1 MSFNLDEVW
10 ANLRTHRVQV
20 VQELRVD
27 RTLLF
32 DYLRS
37 KAVFDSEDCEL
48 VQAERTNER
57 KASRLLDILQT
68 KATESLVHFLD
79 VVQLLNPGLYEKLT
93 GQKATARENPIIK
106 NFGDQTFTDLDPQ
119 RDLDILSNHLKRAVV
134 DLQEM
139 TLGYDR
145 LLKDNQQLSKRLSK
159 VTDERD
165 MNSKRLQ
172 TAEDQVVKA
181 EERAKEAC
189 DNARKAE
196 EAAYF
201 QRKECEKAKK
211 NRHTYLLAFS
221 MKILSSEEE
230 GKQLRKQVEDE
241 KQRNEEL
248 MSKLEELSQNFDHER
263 RHSLQLS
270 QTLSR
275 QRSSIKMAES
285 LSTRYRDLQFIS
297 QKLQIERDQAISERN
312 ELKDWAEAL
321 MARYDIVEKNKQQCE
336 ESYENVVVDCSQF
349 RKQIQELQFQLSVS
363 QRQVLNVK
371 AHNDELARKVTK
383 YQEQRDFYDEE
394 RIKAINER
402 DEARKERDEMYH
414 QYIEAQKEK
423 DEALKRFLLETTELD
438 RRHEIDTAKM
448 EALSERLMRTEE
460 KFKALKMEKEIPLS
474 IQPSTLVS
482 GNVKPP
488 DIVITEN
495 SAQQPLQNDGNDGT
509 DDSDV
514 DDDVFAKGIKAIQ
527 GYKSTNSVKLVN
539 SIKNRFYNSSE
550 NLSPLDIPSEDS
562 EMLRAQ
568 WLSRLPCQVLMN
580 MLCHNSSKRSSG
592 DISPA
597 ASFKFDFLPSSP
609 TLDGDIGVSSFSRCS
624 TPMDDDLFDVEDP
637 QELPK
642 KVDCLDGPY
651 LTDDIIISEPRPR
664 ANALD
669 RSSRTPRPRPF
680 HRVGTAP

>member
-1 MSFNLDEVW
+1 
-10 ANLRTHRVQV
+10 
-20 VQELRVD
+20 
-27 RTLLF
+27 
-32 DYLRS
+32 
-37 KAVFDSEDCEL
+37 
-48 VQAERTNER
+48 
-57 KASRLLDILQT
+57 
-68 KATESLVHFLD
+68 
-79 VVQLLNPGLYEKLT
+79 
-93 GQKATARENPIIK
+93 
-106 NFGDQTFTDLDPQ
+106 
-119 RDLDILSNHLKRAVV
+119 
-134 DLQEM
+134 M

-423 DEALKRFLLETTELD
+423 DEALKRLLLETTELD

-460 KFKALKMEKEIPLS
+460 KFKALKMEKEIPSS

-482 GNVKPP
+482 
-488 DIVITEN
+488 
-495 SAQQPLQNDGNDGT
+495 
-509 DDSDV
+509 
-514 DDDVFAKGIKAIQ
+514 
-527 GYKSTNSVKLVN
+527 
-539 SIKNRFYNSSE
+539 
-550 NLSPLDIPSEDS
+550 
-562 EMLRAQ
+562 
-568 WLSRLPCQVLMN
+568 
-580 MLCHNSSKRSSG
+580 
-592 DISPA
+592 
-597 ASFKFDFLPSSP
+597 
-609 TLDGDIGVSSFSRCS
+609 
-624 TPMDDDLFDVEDP
+624 
-637 QELPK
+637 
-642 KVDCLDGPY
+642 DCY
-651 LTDDIIISEPRPR
+651 
-664 ANALD
+664 
-669 RSSRTPRPRPF
+669 
-680 HRVGTAP
+680 